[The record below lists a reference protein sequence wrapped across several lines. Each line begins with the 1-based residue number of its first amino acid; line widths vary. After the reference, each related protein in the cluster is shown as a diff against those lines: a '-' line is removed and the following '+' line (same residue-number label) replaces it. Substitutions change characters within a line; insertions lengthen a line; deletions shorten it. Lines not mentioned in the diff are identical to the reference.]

1 MNKNTEL
8 TINKQLKAINKQLE
22 DLAEKMINDHTRNMK
37 RLLELSVCLKNLETG
52 GEALDTNDILLK

>member
-22 DLAEKMINDHTRNMK
+22 GLAEKMINDHTRNMK

-52 GEALDTNDILLK
+52 GEALDINNILLK